1 MNLALF
7 NATAISDMAKT
18 ARIQSENILNES
30 YALIERYEKFLNPTG
45 IKSDDVGIKV
55 EKVIPLK
62 IYMFVVCECVLIKI

>member
-1 MNLALF
+1 
-7 NATAISDMAKT
+7 MAKT

-55 EKVIPLK
+55 EKVIQLK
-62 IYMFVVCECVLIKI
+62 I